1 ISIDRYLEGHDL
13 RLNRDI
19 EWTAITTPQKG
30 KVDPSARA
38 QMPFLEAQE
47 RVKNFNEVQTG
58 LTEEMTVQ
66 EAQRCISCG
75 SCCIQACPY
84 DAIAFDQKIG
94 KIQKCNLCHQRVT
107 NGLYPACADNVCL
120 AHCIYFGDP
129 AEIERKIL
137 EKRRI
142 RGGWGEI
149 LPKVL
154 IDSRG

>member
-1 ISIDRYLEGHDL
+1 M
-13 RLNRDI
+13 
-19 EWTAITTPQKG
+19 A
-30 KVDPSARA
+30 
-38 QMPFLEAQE
+38 
-47 RVKNFNEVQTG
+47 
-58 LTEEMTVQ
+58 VQ

-94 KIQKCNLCHQRVT
+94 KIQKCNLCYHRVT
-107 NGLYPACADNVCL
+107 YGLYPACADNVCL

-137 EKRRI
+137 EKRRV

-149 LPKVL
+149 LPKAL